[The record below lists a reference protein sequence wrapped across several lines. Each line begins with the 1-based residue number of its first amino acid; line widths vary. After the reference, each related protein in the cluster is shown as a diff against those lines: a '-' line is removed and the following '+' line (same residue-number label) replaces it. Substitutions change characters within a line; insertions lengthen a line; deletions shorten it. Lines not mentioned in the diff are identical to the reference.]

1 MSATEVIELYDA
13 LPVQE
18 RRIVA
23 EHISKDAIVPA
34 SEPKQQADFKELVN
48 RVFDK
53 HSQLMERLAQ

>member
-13 LPVQE
+13 LPAQE
-18 RRIVA
+18 QRLVA
-23 EHISKDAIVPA
+23 EHISRDAAVQTAGAKPLAEFKDV
-34 SEPKQQADFKELVN
+34 VN